1 QGFWVQA
8 EYGAGKTS
16 LLGTLLCLLMWGQE
30 EKVWEVL
37 RDKELRDEYEH
48 ALSKLKLFPV
58 AFSVKGL
65 GDARGPQHDSLMRIF
80 EEEIE
85 RSIKNLRPD
94 LVSKV
99 RLTSA
104 DLALDWF
111 DNQAPNHLK
120 AAVEHYLNE
129 HHHVGSAEFR
139 TRHGAKKL
147 GQAIADSGVAGGN
160 LKSKFKERFA
170 HICQQITKLGD
181 YDGVIFVVDEFR
193 SWQDRHAQHSA
204 VAAEDEDVLETLA
217 HVLPGEGHNVLTVI
231 ASQGDIP
238 QKLSGGGK
246 SDRFIPLILL
256 GDKSKND
263 FGEIVAFRTVEHR
276 PGASMGIKD
285 YFDECRK
292 EYRF

>member
-1 QGFWVQA
+1 MPATLPRLSTILALKPEPETTPRLEDIILASNARTTVANYHFTPSLRAHAKKLFECGVHRKGQGFWVQA

-85 RSIKNLRPD
+85 RSIKTLRPD
-94 LVSKV
+94 LISKV

-147 GQAIADSGVAGGN
+147 GQ
-160 LKSKFKERFA
+160 
-170 HICQQITKLGD
+170 
-181 YDGVIFVVDEFR
+181 
-193 SWQDRHAQHSA
+193 
-204 VAAEDEDVLETLA
+204 
-217 HVLPGEGHNVLTVI
+217 
-231 ASQGDIP
+231 
-238 QKLSGGGK
+238 
-246 SDRFIPLILL
+246 
-256 GDKSKND
+256 
-263 FGEIVAFRTVEHR
+263 
-276 PGASMGIKD
+276 
-285 YFDECRK
+285 
-292 EYRF
+292 